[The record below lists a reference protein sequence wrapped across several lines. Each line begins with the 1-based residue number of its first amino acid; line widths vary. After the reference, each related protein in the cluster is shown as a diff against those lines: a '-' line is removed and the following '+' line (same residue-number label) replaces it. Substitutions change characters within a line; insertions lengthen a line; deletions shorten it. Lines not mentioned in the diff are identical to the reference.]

1 MTEYIVRDGDTGR
14 ALVSSTNT
22 PVDEILQAL
31 QDGGQFDSALQRH
44 PGLTPQGVAAAL
56 RFARLA
62 VERGGRPAQQKPS
75 DAGFV
80 GVQEVP
86 VHVFNQGDGVD
97 GGFQVGFGTL
107 EDSLRAAAERRDQLR
122 YELDLVESIH
132 AGLEDVA
139 AGRVIPHEEVMA
151 RLRARFPG

>member
-14 ALVSSTNT
+14 ALVSSSDT

-31 QDGGQFDSALQRH
+31 QDGGQFDAALQRH
-44 PGLTPQGVAAAL
+44 PKLTPAGVAAAL

-62 VERGGRPAQQKPS
+62 VERGGRPARNPR
-75 DAGFV
+75 DDDFM
-80 GVQEVP
+80 GVREVP
-86 VHVFNQGDGVD
+86 VHVFNQD
-97 GGFQVGFGTL
+97 VGAAPEFGSELGTL
-107 EDSLRAAAERRDQLR
+107 EDSIRAAAERRDQLR
-122 YELDLVESIH
+122 YELDLIESIH

>member
-1 MTEYIVRDGDTGR
+1 MTEYIVRDGDTAR
-14 ALVSSTNT
+14 AMVSSTGT

-31 QDGGQFDSALQRH
+31 QDGGQFDGALRRH
-44 PGLTPQGVAAAL
+44 PGLSPEGVAAAL

-62 VERGGRPAQQKPS
+62 VERAGRPARQNAP

-86 VHVFNQGDGVD
+86 VHAFNQGDGVD
-97 GGFQVGFGTL
+97 EGFQAGFGTL

-122 YELDLVESIH
+122 YELDLIESIH
-132 AGLEDVA
+132 AGLEDGA
-139 AGRVIPHEEVMA
+139 AGRVIPQEEVMA